1 MHYGHISIGRQ
12 AALAASSRVDRAERR
27 AYNQEAPRRMDD
39 RFRLPSQRLPG
50 VAMRIL
56 VVDDNRDILDLIQRV
71 LQTYGFEVVIA
82 RDGLEA
88 LQQESSTQPDLV
100 VLDVNLP
107 ALDGWE
113 VCRRIKARRE
123 VPIMLLTVRAER
135 ADLERSHD
143 AGADD
148 HLPKP
153 FDIAEFLNRI
163 DRLVPPTSAPR
174 TAGSPRA

>member
-1 MHYGHISIGRQ
+1 
-12 AALAASSRVDRAERR
+12 
-27 AYNQEAPRRMDD
+27 
-39 RFRLPSQRLPG
+39 
-50 VAMRIL
+50 MRIL
-56 VVDDNRDILDLIQRV
+56 VVDDNRDILDLVQRV
-71 LQTYGFEVVIA
+71 LQTYGHEVLIA

-88 LQQESSTQPDLV
+88 LQQDSTSQPDLV

-107 ALDGWE
+107 TLDGWE

-135 ADLERSHD
+135 SDIERSID

-153 FDIAEFLNRI
+153 FDITEFLSHINQLAERS
-163 DRLVPPTSAPR
+163 LPAPR
-174 TAGSPRA
+174 ASDPLR

>member
-1 MHYGHISIGRQ
+1 
-12 AALAASSRVDRAERR
+12 
-27 AYNQEAPRRMDD
+27 
-39 RFRLPSQRLPG
+39 
-50 VAMRIL
+50 MRIL
-56 VVDDNRDILDLIQRV
+56 VVDDNRDILDLVQRV
-71 LQTYGFEVVIA
+71 LQTYGHDVLIA

-88 LQQESSTQPDLV
+88 LQQEAASQPDLV

-107 ALDGWE
+107 TLDGWE

-135 ADLERSHD
+135 ADIQRSIE

-153 FDIAEFLNRI
+153 FDIAEFLNHI
-163 DRLVPPTSAPR
+163 KQLSA
-174 TAGSPRA
+174 RALPNHGVADPAH